1 MRPVRPRRLAWTD
14 YRPAEVLA
22 FIDAR
27 TVESLRPGF
36 ESQRGRPPGTRQV
49 PARSHQSERPEFFWQ
64 ISVRHVVEAV
74 LRERLLL
81 RLLVDL
87 QHRLDFVPPELVVE
101 PGVRHL
107 GVERTDVSRRER
119 VRGEI
124 IIQDVARGD
133 SHEFGGRRREV
144 LGYVCCLDSAVR
156 DGRMDP
162 ERPGIPVR
170 VVQAERSH
178 SSKKCLY
185 PRDLKII
192 DVLCGG
198 SNLHDSTNGQNGD
211 SLFDQAPQEVQSFA
225 LPFRYVVQEPAK
237 NRVGDSLA
245 APIKVA
251 ESPGALSL
259 IEPADDPP

>member
-1 MRPVRPRRLAWTD
+1 MPGSRTMFPAHWRDPRRRGMAEHLRVRNRETEPTLEPMPEATRFQSFSRSHNSYTGVAMRPVRPRRLAWTD

-87 QHRLDFVPPELVVE
+87 QHRLDFVPPEFVVE

-119 VRGEI
+119 VRREV
-124 IIQDVARGD
+124 IIQDVACGDPDEFRGGGCQILGDVRGLDRPVGHGSMD
-133 SHEFGGRRREV
+133 S
-144 LGYVCCLDSAVR
+144 
-156 DGRMDP
+156 
-162 ERPGIPVR
+162 ERPGVA
-170 VVQAERSH
+170 VCERCH
-178 SSKKCLY
+178 IYL
-185 PRDLKII
+185 
-192 DVLCGG
+192 
-198 SNLHDSTNGQNGD
+198 Q
-211 SLFDQAPQEVQSFA
+211 F
-225 LPFRYVVQEPAK
+225 
-237 NRVGDSLA
+237 
-245 APIKVA
+245 
-251 ESPGALSL
+251 L
-259 IEPADDPP
+259 IESL

>member
-1 MRPVRPRRLAWTD
+1 MPVSRTMFPAHWRDPRRRGMAEHLRVRNREAEPTLEPVPEATRSQSFSRSHNSYTGVAMRPVRPRRLAWTD

-64 ISVRHVVEAV
+64 IRVRHVVEAV

-107 GVERTDVSRRER
+107 RIQCTDVSRCQGVRRE
-119 VRGEI
+119 V

-133 SHEFGGRRREV
+133 SDEFGGRRRKV
-144 LGYVCCLDSAVR
+144 LGYVSRLDRGVR
-156 DGRMDP
+156 YGRMDP
-162 ERPGIPVR
+162 ER
-170 VVQAERSH
+170 
-178 SSKKCLY
+178 
-185 PRDLKII
+185 
-192 DVLCGG
+192 
-198 SNLHDSTNGQNGD
+198 N
-211 SLFDQAPQEVQSFA
+211 
-225 LPFRYVVQEPAK
+225 
-237 NRVGDSLA
+237 
-245 APIKVA
+245 
-251 ESPGALSL
+251 
-259 IEPADDPP
+259 